1 MSESPRLHT
10 QRIQWGA
17 RDAVALLMALRVWC
31 FRSHPVSVVVLGV
44 GVILSLV
51 GLGFSSVKL
60 ARRELTPESALLIV
74 GMIFLLV
81 AAALQVV
88 RTRAR
93 IEGLESTIRDK
104 DGYRH
109 FVDHAAEGFF
119 RTDPEGAVLEVNAAL
134 AHIFGYD
141 SQQDL
146 RAALNHHPQDLYLD
160 LGRREE
166 FWSQLRTQ
174 ERVDEFI
181 SKVRRRRRQDHLD
194 HRKRSRSS

>member
-17 RDAVALLMALRVWC
+17 QDAVALLIALREWC

-44 GVILSLV
+44 GVIVSLV
-51 GLGFSSVKL
+51 GLGFSGVKL
-60 ARRELTPESALLIV
+60 ARRELMPESALLIV
-74 GMIFLLV
+74 GMIFLLM

-134 AHIFGYD
+134 AHIYGYD
-141 SQQDL
+141 LQLEL
-146 RAALNHHPQDLYLD
+146 RAALNHQPQDFSSIWD
-160 LGRREE
+160 GA
-166 FWSQLRTQ
+166 
-174 ERVDEFI
+174 
-181 SKVRRRRRQDHLD
+181 
-194 HRKRSRSS
+194 RSSGRNCARKSA